1 VDEVTP
7 PDLSHGSW
15 LLGALDP
22 FLVLAALWLGWRADQ
37 FGKVFIAAIAA
48 FLFAVLMS
56 WLVTA
61 IGIPWVAP
69 VSPDLPTFYPVRAVG
84 ALAWAIIGY
93 GARWALRPR

>member
-1 VDEVTP
+1 MTP
-7 PDLSHGSW
+7 PVYSASTW
-15 LLGALDP
+15 LLGAFDP
-22 FLVLAALWLGWRADQ
+22 FLILAALFLGWKADQ

-69 VSPDLPTFYPVRAVG
+69 VSHDTPTFYPVRAIG
-84 ALAWAIIGY
+84 ALVWSIVGY
-93 GARWALRPR
+93 MAHRLVRR